1 MDGTVKEI
9 KKLENGRTIILY
21 DDIDTTPG

>member
-1 MDGTVKEI
+1 V
-9 KKLENGRTIILY
+9 IIVY